1 MKKTNMHKFINIE
14 LGSDSES
21 ELESNT
27 KLGAKLES
35 YSEQVFTH
43 MHKQLLTGFRPVK
56 KISSHFIDFRQ
67 VKKVI
72 SHFTD
77 FEQVKRIVIIL
88 LNCF

>member
-35 YSEQVFTH
+35 YSE
-43 MHKQLLTGFRPVK
+43 
-56 KISSHFIDFRQ
+56 
-67 VKKVI
+67 
-72 SHFTD
+72 
-77 FEQVKRIVIIL
+77 
-88 LNCF
+88 